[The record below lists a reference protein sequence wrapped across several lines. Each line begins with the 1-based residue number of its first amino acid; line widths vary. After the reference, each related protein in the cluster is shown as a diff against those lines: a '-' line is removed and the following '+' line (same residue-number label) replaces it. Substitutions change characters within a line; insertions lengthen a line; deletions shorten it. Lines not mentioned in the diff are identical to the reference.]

1 MPNFQT
7 ITGFYETTTTRTS
20 DYEQSGTSRPALAQ
34 PVPEKPVER
43 KRVIRK
49 KVDPSKFMTP
59 YIAHSQKMQ
68 DLFSTVSFKKLLLM
82 WFYCWEIT
90 GLNQLCF
97 RCWLDFVSQ
106 HCMRQNLFYRNIL
119 SQNSWILLSHN
130 LLAPLQPASG
140 KASLLKLSS
149 QSKHKANCKEFTG
162 VESRF
167 VCQSRTM
174 KSELQIYRVRYRFS
188 WNQFT

>member
-7 ITGFYETTTTRTS
+7 ITEFYETTTTRTS
-20 DYEQSGTSRPALAQ
+20 DYEQSDTSRPALAK

-68 DLFSTVSFKKLLLM
+68 DLFSTVSFKKLLLI
-82 WFYCWEIT
+82 WFYYWEIT
-90 GLNQLCF
+90 DRNQLCF

-106 HCMRQNLFYRNIL
+106 HCMRQNLFYRNIM
-119 SQNSWILLSHN
+119 SQNSWILLSIYLHHCSQHQGKHPYWNYPRKISIRPIVKN
-130 LLAPLQPASG
+130 LLVFNHDLF
-140 KASLLKLSS
+140 ASL
-149 QSKHKANCKEFTG
+149 E
-162 VESRF
+162 
-167 VCQSRTM
+167 
-174 KSELQIYRVRYRFS
+174 
-188 WNQFT
+188 